1 MQSISYSYLCQCLEM
16 FHVKPSQSD
25 YDQLNTYYQM
35 MIEKNKVMNLTG
47 ITDPDE
53 VVLKHFADS
62 LAIACITDLNK
73 NMSLI
78 DVGTGAGFPGLP
90 IKICFPE
97 VKVTLLDSLQKRLN
111 FLNEVIDA
119 LNLNDIQCVH
129 SRAEDGGRN
138 PKLREQFDIAVSRA
152 VAPLQVLVEYC
163 LPYVKV
169 GGSFIAYKTAD
180 AEEEV
185 NKARKAID
193 KLGGGPVSIHRFS
206 LYDSDIQRTLIKID
220 KIKSTSN
227 FYPRKAGMPSKKP
240 LQ

>member
-16 FHVKPSQSD
+16 FHVKPSKED
-25 YDQLNTYYQM
+25 YNQLNTYYQM
-35 MIEKNKVMNLTG
+35 MVEKNKVMNLTG

-62 LAIACITDLNK
+62 LALAGMTDLNK
-73 NMSLI
+73 NVSLI

-111 FLNEVIDA
+111 FLNEVIDT
-119 LNLNDIQCVH
+119 LNLSDIQCVH

-138 PKLREQFDIAVSRA
+138 PELREQFDFAVSRA
-152 VAPLQVLVEYC
+152 VAPLQVLAEYC

-193 KLGGGPVSIHRFS
+193 KLGGGKVSIHSFT
-206 LYDSDIQRTLIKID
+206 LFNSDIQRTLIKID
-220 KIKSTSN
+220 KIKQTSN